1 MRFIV
6 YGVGA
11 VGGVVAAALA
21 RSGQEVLGIARG
33 AQLETIRAHGLRLK
47 TPEIDETHSLDCV
60 GAPAGIAFGPD
71 DAILMCMKTQ
81 HAEAALDALVAA
93 GVRDQPVFCL
103 QNGVENERRALRRF
117 ANVHGVTVMLPAT
130 FLQPGKVVCH
140 ARPRF
145 GIFDVGRYPGG
156 TDAADAAFCAAMTRA
171 NFAAYPQPE
180 VMRSKYGKLLMNLG
194 NIVMAS
200 LGPGTEDGGLRDQ
213 LKAEAQAVLSA
224 AGIGVDDVGR
234 DDPRR
239 AEHLDVTDVPGEP
252 PLGGSTAQSLQ
263 RGTGSVETDFLN
275 GEIVL
280 LGRLHGI
287 PTPANAAMLDL
298 AARMLRE
305 DLRPGALTAADLRA
319 LIG

>member
-11 VGGVVAAALA
+11 VGGVVATALA

-33 AQLETIRAHGLRLK
+33 AQLEAIRAKGLRLK
-47 TPEIDETHSLDCV
+47 TPEVDETHRFDC
-60 GAPAGIAFGPD
+60 AASPAEITFGPD
-71 DAILMCMKTQ
+71 DAILLCLKTQ
-81 HAEAALDALVAA
+81 HVEAALDALVAA
-93 GVRDQPVFCL
+93 GVEDQPIFCL

-130 FLQPGKVVCH
+130 FLEPGKVVCH
-140 ARPRF
+140 AQPRF
-145 GIFDVGRYPGG
+145 GIFDVGRYPQG
-156 TDAADAAFCAAMTRA
+156 TDAADEAFCAAMTRA
-171 NFAAYPQPE
+171 NFAAYPQAE

-194 NIVMAS
+194 NILMAS
-200 LGPGTEDGGLRDQ
+200 VGPGVEAGDLRDR
-213 LKAEAQAVLSA
+213 LRAEAEAALAA
-224 AGIGVDDVGR
+224 AGIGLEDVGR

-239 AEHLDVTDVPGEP
+239 AEHLVVTDVPGEP

-280 LGRLHGI
+280 LGRQHGV
-287 PTPANAAMLDL
+287 PTPLNAAMARLAVQMLRSNQQPGDLTLDDL
-298 AARMLRE
+298 AR
-305 DLRPGALTAADLRA
+305 